1 MKRNRLFFMVV
12 VVIIAVAGGWY
23 LSAPVKTSTT
33 AYNLPTIGSAAPDF
47 QLVDTEG
54 EVRSLS
60 AERGKVVL
68 VNFWATWCPPCK
80 AEMPSMEE
88 LYLNHGSGNFEILA
102 INVDD
107 NGPDVMPGFLK
118 ENPHTFPI
126 LFDSEFQARTLY
138 GVSMFPES
146 FIVDKN
152 GIITRKLIGAIDWTS
167 PQMLSYLNS
176 LMRVQ

>member
-1 MKRNRLFFMVV
+1 MKRYRLLLVM
-12 VVIIAVAGGWY
+12 VVIIVAAAGGWY
-23 LSAPVKTSTT
+23 LSAPVKKSTG
-33 AYNLPTIGSAAPDF
+33 YRLPTIGSVAPDF
-47 QLVDTEG
+47 QLVDING
-54 EVRSLS
+54 QVRSLS

-88 LYLNHGSGNFEILA
+88 LYHNFGNGSLEILA

-107 NGPDVMPGFLK
+107 DGPAVMPDFLQ

-126 LFDSEFQARTLY
+126 VFDTEFQARNLY
-138 GVSMFPES
+138 GVSMFPET

-167 PQMLSYLNS
+167 PQILSYLNT
-176 LMRVQ
+176 LMKGQ

>member
-1 MKRNRLFFMVV
+1 MKRFRLLLVVV
-12 VVIIAVAGGWY
+12 VVIIAAAGGWY
-23 LSAPVKTSTT
+23 LSGPEKRIK
-33 AYNLPTIGSAAPDF
+33 AYGLPTIGSAAPDF
-47 QLVDTEG
+47 QLVDTAG
-54 EVRSLS
+54 AVRSLS

-88 LYLNHGSGNFEILA
+88 LYRNYGGSNFEILA

-107 NGPDVMPGFLK
+107 DGPAVMPGFLK
-118 ENPHTFPI
+118 DNPHTFPI

-138 GVSMFPES
+138 GVAMFPET

-152 GIITRKLIGAIDWTS
+152 GIIKRKLIGAIDWTS
-167 PQMLSYLNS
+167 PQMLDYINL
-176 LMRVQ
+176 LMKDQ